1 MFAYSCALVERVKAE
16 LLLLKGDRKGVT
28 ALEYGLL
35 AGLIAVVIVSGA
47 TALGT
52 NINTLFGK
60 VSTALT
66 AA

>member
-1 MFAYSCALVERVKAE
+1 MFAYSCALVERVTAE
-16 LLLLKGDRKGVT
+16 LMLLRGDRKGVT

-47 TALGT
+47 TLLGT
-52 NINTLFGK
+52 SINTLFGK